1 MGASVAK
8 RQKKIKF
15 HDRFRGKI
23 QMMSKEGHIGVVK
36 TAGNPIEKVQPSA
49 QLTRTNSRASVHSPH
64 SLQQRLT

>member
-15 HDRFRGKI
+15 HDRFKGKI
-23 QMMSKEGHIGVVK
+23 HMMGKEGHIGVVK
-36 TAGNPIEKVQPSA
+36 TAGKPIEKVQPSE
-49 QLTRTNSRASVHSPH
+49 QLTRANSRASVNSPH